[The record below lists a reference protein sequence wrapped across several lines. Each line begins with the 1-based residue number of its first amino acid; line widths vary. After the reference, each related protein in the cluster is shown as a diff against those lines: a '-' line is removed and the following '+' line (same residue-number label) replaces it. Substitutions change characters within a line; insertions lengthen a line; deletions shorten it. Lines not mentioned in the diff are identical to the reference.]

1 MLYVILILKQEITL
15 INININNNND
25 GDDLHFADCSVG
37 ANSKSTEQTND
48 SRFLFC
54 LIATL
59 IRLVGG
65 KFKRNSG
72 VLFNG

>member
-1 MLYVILILKQEITL
+1 M
-15 INININNNND
+15 INININNNSD

-37 ANSKSTEQTND
+37 ANSKSTEQIND

-59 IRLVGG
+59 RLVGG

-72 VLFNG
+72 VSVNGWRDGGAGGLIAANK